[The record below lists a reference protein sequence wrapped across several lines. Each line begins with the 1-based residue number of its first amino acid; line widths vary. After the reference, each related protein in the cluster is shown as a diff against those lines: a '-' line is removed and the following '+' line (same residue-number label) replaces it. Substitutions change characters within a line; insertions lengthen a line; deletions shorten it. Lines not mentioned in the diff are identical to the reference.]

1 MHLDMW
7 QGHQVRLRALQTGDA
22 QTIALSHQDSDGWRH
37 GDDIKPP
44 VAIEKVVANIA
55 ATMQPKDDNIW
66 LAIVDSTGE
75 MVGNINVHGA
85 DPRHAGFEYGI
96 HILREHR
103 LLGYANDAIRLL
115 MRYYFEELS
124 YQRMWSTV
132 YEFNVPSIALHR
144 RLGFVEEGR
153 LRRSVRTGGRY
164 WDEVIFGI
172 LANEAAAQIEQ
183 LPSLPNLSP

>member
-7 QGHQVRLRALQTGDA
+7 QGHQVHLRALHTGDA
-22 QTIALSHQDSDGWRH
+22 ETIALSHLDSDGWRH
-37 GDDIKPP
+37 GDDVKPP
-44 VAIEKVVANIA
+44 VAIETVMANIA
-55 ATMQPKDDNIW
+55 SKIQPKDDNIW

-75 MVGNINVHGA
+75 MVGNLNVHGA

-103 LLGYANDAIRLL
+103 MLGYASDAIRLL

-132 YEFNVPSIALHR
+132 YEFNRPSIELHK

-153 LRRSVRTGGRY
+153 LRRSVRTGGKY
-164 WDEVIFGI
+164 WDEFLFGI
-172 LANEAAAQIEQ
+172 LADEAMAQIEQ
-183 LPSLPNLSP
+183 LPPLPSLNS